1 MVEPSAHAYTT
12 FRQVE
17 ESGEALRPLDFPS
30 PIVLRGVRV
39 TALVVHPETGSRQ
52 VCSGVIHREDL
63 SEQPLGG
70 GEVFA
75 YWPQRRLQDAIY
87 GSVWACLM
95 LRRHYGEA
103 SDDAARA
110 AGVEPNSPNAPIV
123 WEITKGHVAIK
134 MVEWARVHHM
144 RGRLLED
151 PVKEVAAMQ
160 LLGTGHPHVLGSSE
174 VLQDGNFLY
183 SVMPF
188 CKGGD
193 LFGVVV
199 QYAEESGGEGG
210 MPEPVARYWFRQI
223 LWGLHHL
230 QACGVCHR
238 DLSLENVLVND
249 ENCLIID
256 MGMCLRVPYTDPQNP
271 RGRLDVSQGTMRRLM
286 KPQGVCGKHNYMS
299 PEVYADTDNFDG
311 FAIDLWAAG
320 VILYIMLTGFPPYDQ
335 ASMTDQRFEL
345 IVNGRLMEQL
355 HNWDIFLSDDAGDL
369 MQKMLQLKPRDRLTL
384 AEIMSHPW

>member
-1 MVEPSAHAYTT
+1 MTEVAPHAFTN
-12 FRQVE
+12 FSQVE
-17 ESGEALRPLDFPS
+17 AAGDALRPLDFPS
-30 PIVLRGVRV
+30 PIVLRAVRV

-63 SEQPLGG
+63 TDDVL
-70 GEVFA
+70 A

-87 GSVWACLM
+87 GSVWACLV
-95 LRRHYGEA
+95 LQRHYGEA

-123 WEITKGHVAIK
+123 WEITAGHVAIK

-160 LLGTGHPHVLGSSE
+160 LLGTDHPHVLGSSE
-174 VLQDGNFLY
+174 VLQDGNYLY

-223 LWGLHHL
+223 LW
-230 QACGVCHR
+230 VR
-238 DLSLENVLVND
+238 RPVVVE
-249 ENCLIID
+249 
-256 MGMCLRVPYTDPQNP
+256 
-271 RGRLDVSQGTMRRLM
+271 VSQASFCVSSPWHFLPFFASCRRASIICKLA
-286 KPQGVCGKHNYMS
+286 VC
-299 PEVYADTDNFDG
+299 
-311 FAIDLWAAG
+311 AI
-320 VILYIMLTGFPPYDQ
+320 
-335 ASMTDQRFEL
+335 
-345 IVNGRLMEQL
+345 
-355 HNWDIFLSDDAGDL
+355 
-369 MQKMLQLKPRDRLTL
+369 
-384 AEIMSHPW
+384 EICL